1 MTAAADIEPM
11 RRYTSKRSFGTLAE
25 LNITPLLDLAF
36 VLLIIFMITTP
47 LIENRMDLIVPSSTT
62 ASAQVEPDT
71 VLTVEVA
78 RSGSMS
84 LEGEM
89 LTADSMEARLA
100 ERLLEDPRLAVIVR
114 PDRELPV
121 QQFIDVMDILKRV
134 GIAKVGVMTVK
145 PEENSGKR

>member
-1 MTAAADIEPM
+1 M
-11 RRYTSKRSFGTLAE
+11 RRYTSKRSLGTLAE

-89 LTADSMEARLA
+89 LPADSMEARLT
-100 ERLLEDPRLAVIVR
+100 ERLLEEPRLAVIVR

-145 PEENSGKR
+145 PEENSGER